1 MRGGPGRCRAA
12 PRDPPR
18 AGSETAPRGGR
29 EHGELVLPAGGPRGR
44 APRVRGEL
52 HHRRPFDP
60 DTRRRRRGPQS
71 GSRDPPPAQA
81 GDAPRGRRPHRVRG
95 GPVRESGYIVRPEHF
110 LRSLRKD
117 LHLSPSETRLPRRAV
132 HVFGGD
138 EFRAVRRAL
147 RGTRSAWSRWVA
159 IGRADRV
166 PAVVFRSHIGAPA
179 SSMDLE
185 EMGVLGV
192 REVIAFGSCG
202 SIVKDLRI
210 GDFVVPGFAVSDEG
224 TSRHYGAP
232 RRPAPDPGLRATIL
246 AAGARSGLAIGGG
259 GVWTTEAPH
268 RGQPE

>member
-1 MRGGPGRCRAA
+1 
-12 PRDPPR
+12 
-18 AGSETAPRGGR
+18 
-29 EHGELVLPAGGPRGR
+29 
-44 APRVRGEL
+44 
-52 HHRRPFDP
+52 
-60 DTRRRRRGPQS
+60 
-71 GSRDPPPAQA
+71 
-81 GDAPRGRRPHRVRG
+81 
-95 GPVRESGYIVRPEHF
+95 VRERGYIVRPEHF
-110 LRSLRKD
+110 LRYLRKD
-117 LHLSPSETRLPRRAV
+117 LHLSPSQTRLPRRAV

-210 GDFVVPGFAVSDEG
+210 GDFVVPDFAVSDEG

-246 AAGARSGLAIGGG
+246 AACARSGLAIREG
-259 GVWTTEAPH
+259 GVWTTDAPYREHRDRASSLAKRGVIAVDMEAAALWTVARH
-268 RGQPE
+268 REMRVASIFVVSDELGGPGWNPGFHHERHVEGLQRAARLVVDILARHGG